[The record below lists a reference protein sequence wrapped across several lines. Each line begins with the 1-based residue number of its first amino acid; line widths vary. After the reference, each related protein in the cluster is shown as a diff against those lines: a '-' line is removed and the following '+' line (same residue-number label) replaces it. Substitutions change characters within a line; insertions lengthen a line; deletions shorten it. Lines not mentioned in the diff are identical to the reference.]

1 MQYVELS
8 GLVGVFIRLD
18 VDHTGEEQV
27 ETILRAAQQQVL
39 MFLLIIFKWGRVRR
53 GWDANKIF
61 LNYLLM

>member
-39 MFLLIIFKWGRVRR
+39 ILILQFLSGAGSGLEGEKIIK
-53 GWDANKIF
+53 
-61 LNYLLM
+61 LS